1 MSQIIPI
8 YVPTYISSVDFQ
20 PARVLPRLLFY
31 NGQIDCE
38 RFYVKDENN
47 AANEVK
53 QFPYFDNYNTIGT
66 NQFPTTGSNSLLF
79 YNESTVYGEVPL
91 DSLYSSYWQ
100 TYVELLYNPRTRL
113 LNASA
118 IIPLAD
124 YFKMELNDVVQFRGN
139 YYHLRAINDYNL
151 KNGECQIQLL
161 GPILPDALPFAQ
173 PVVPTTTTTS
183 TTSTT
188 STTTSTSTTSTT
200 TSTSTTTGGGATLA
214 WSFSETG
221 GANGYMDIYVNGS
234 IVESRSYTSSG
245 TRTVYSGDVIN
256 VEINCQTC
264 GDPDNRSNV
273 WCTGINND
281 ADCKINDIANIF
293 TPIYTVQPG
302 DIGTTL
308 NLDCFAACAGGCL

>member
-8 YVPTYISSVDFQ
+8 YIPTYISSVDYQ

-53 QFPYFDNYNTIGT
+53 QFPYFDNYNTVGT

-79 YNESTVYGEVPL
+79 YNESSVYGEVPFE
-91 DSLYSSYWQ
+91 SLYSEYWQ

-161 GPILPDALPFAQ
+161 GPILPQALPFDQ
-173 PVVPTTTTTS
+173 PVVPTTTTTTTTS
-183 TTSTT
+183 TTTT
-188 STTTSTSTTSTT
+188 STTTSTTTTSTT
-200 TSTSTTTGGGATLA
+200 TTTTPPGTAELD
-214 WSFSETG
+214 WSFTESG
-221 GANGYMDIYVNGS
+221 GANANMDIYVNGMS
-234 IVESRSYTSSG
+234 AESRSTTSSG
-245 TRTVYSGDVIN
+245 TITGLEVGDEIYYDLNVTACTSPSGFANAYSF
-256 VEINCQTC
+256 
-264 GDPDNRSNV
+264 
-273 WCTGINND
+273 GIISD
-281 ADCKINDIANIF
+281 ASCDESVTFISSAV
-293 TPIYTVQPG
+293 YTVQPG

-308 NLDCFAACAGGCL
+308 TLDLFGSCESACL